1 MARHN
6 RVDTSAYKTFGDISA
21 RLDQIVTE
29 VRRKDLPLE
38 SSLDLFEEAIALGQ
52 KAVDFVDTDAVT
64 GEEALRAEQADAR
77 ATENA
82 GVKGEA

>member
-1 MARHN
+1 MARRN

-21 RLDQIVTE
+21 RLDEIVTE
-29 VRRKDLPLE
+29 VRRRDIPLE

-64 GEEALRAEQADAR
+64 GEEALRAEQESVRSADDESAKDG
-77 ATENA
+77 A
-82 GVKGEA
+82 